1 MSGLARL
8 LAGIA
13 AWTGAGILLGALWTW
28 TVGGVPPVWA
38 AVLLGA
44 AVWAVVAF
52 GPGRLAFW
60 RDTTR
65 RTDRHA

>member
-1 MSGLARL
+1 MSGPARL

-13 AWTGAGILLGALWTW
+13 AWGGIGILLGVVWTY

-38 AVLLGA
+38 AVLLGV
-44 AVWAVVAF
+44 AVWVAVAY

-60 RDTTR
+60 RDHTKEQQ
-65 RTDRHA
+65 